1 MKEMKTKNLFD
12 FLDETKEVPTRMPVE
27 VPKEKPTETPT
38 EIPNQN
44 PMDPLPEPRVCPC
57 RVVNGFTCPSKM
69 KGRVFEYCIGTAF
82 AHCPNYSA
90 WWHYKRAEVEA
101 KMKKRR

>member
-1 MKEMKTKNLFD
+1 MSEMITKNLFD
-12 FLDETKEVPTRMPVE
+12 FLDEKKEVPREMPVE

-57 RVVNGFTCPSKM
+57 RVVNGFTCPAK
-69 KGRVFEYCIGTAF
+69 KEGRVREYCVAGGYTS
-82 AHCPNYSA
+82 CSNYSA

>member
-57 RVVNGFTCPSKM
+57 RVVNGFTCPSKK
-69 KGRVFEYCIGTAF
+69 KGRVLEQCIGTAF
-82 AHCPNYSA
+82 SHCPNYSA